1 MTAPGGTG
9 VDVTGRSTTRRRR
22 LRHSKIEGAFSVRR
36 IEMLESPAYRVLSLT
51 AHRVL
56 ARLEIEHANH
66 GGNDNGN
73 LPVTY
78 EHFEEYGMDRH
89 AIAAAIRECVILGF
103 VVITRPGR
111 AGNAEFRIPTLYRLT
126 YRHTKE
132 AAPTEDWRKIE
143 TTEAAQALARAA
155 RRPSPSKPKL
165 RMVR

>member
-9 VDVTGRSTTRRRR
+9 VDVTGRSTGRHRRQ
-22 LRHSKIEGAFSVRR
+22 RHSKIEGAFSIRR
-36 IEMLESPAYRVLSLT
+36 IEMLESPAYRVLSLS

-66 GGNDNGN
+66 GGNDNGH

-89 AIAAAIRECVILGF
+89 AIASAIRECVILGF

-126 YRHTKE
+126 YRHTKD
-132 AAPTEDWRKIE
+132 AAPTEDWRKVE
-143 TTEAAQALARAA
+143 TIAAAQVLARAA
-155 RRPSPSKPKL
+155 RRPAPSKPKL

>member
-1 MTAPGGTG
+1 MGCAVTAPGSGI
-9 VDVTGRSTTRRRR
+9 VDATGRSTGRHRRQ
-22 LRHSKIEGAFSVRR
+22 RHSKIEGAFSVRR
-36 IEMLESPAYRVLSLT
+36 IEMLESPAYRMLSLS

-78 EHFEEYGMDRH
+78 EHFEEYALDRH
-89 AIAAAIRECVILGF
+89 AIAPAVRECVALGF

-126 YRHTKE
+126 YRL
-132 AAPTEDWRKIE
+132 PPRPRIG
-143 TTEAAQALARAA
+143 AR
-155 RRPSPSKPKL
+155 SK
-165 RMVR
+165 R